1 VKFETAVAVWVN
13 DAIAIAIA
21 IAINAVVDV
30 AVQ

>member
-21 IAINAVVDV
+21 INAVVDV

>member
-13 DAIAIAIA
+13 DAIAIDIA
-21 IAINAVVDV
+21 VNAVVDV